1 MSTLWLCAAGN
12 PEGVRLA
19 LEVNEANPCWDRI
32 ALVDDDPARHGR
44 NILGVPVT
52 GPFAALAG
60 HQPGDAAVN
69 LVARSTRGRDAAR
82 AKIEGFGIALTS
94 LVHPSVNLRG
104 AVLGRA
110 VTLYEGCV
118 ISALAEVGD
127 HAVVFTRAVL
137 GHGAVLGAGGVL
149 APGAVVNAR
158 VRIGA
163 RGYVGANAA
172 VLPDLTIG
180 EDATISACSAV
191 VGDIPA
197 GHTALGV
204 PAEILGG
211 APLASGAGPGGV
223 DAEEVGAEAL
233 ASAQTLF
240 ARALGTGSITG
251 DTNFFD
257 AGGTSKRAVELQAAL
272 RAALGVPVTIIDIF
286 RFPSPRQLVAHL
298 FGAPAPPT
306 RPSRAELRRRRPR

>member
-19 LEVNEANPCWDRI
+19 LEVNEANPCWERI
-32 ALVDDDPARHGR
+32 ALVDDDPARHGCE
-44 NILGVPVT
+44 ILGVPVV

-82 AKIEGFGIALTS
+82 AKIEGFGIALAS
-94 LVHPSVNLRG
+94 LVHPSLNLRG

-137 GHGAVLGAGGVL
+137 GHGAVLGAGAVL

-180 EDATISACSAV
+180 EDATVSACSAV

-204 PAEILGG
+204 PAEIMGG
-211 APLASGAGPGGV
+211 APVASGAG
-223 DAEEVGAEAL
+223 AEGPGAEAL
-233 ASAQTLF
+233 ASVQTLF
-240 ARALGTGSITG
+240 ARTLGTDSISG

-272 RAALGVPVTIIDIF
+272 RGALGVPVTIIDIF
-286 RFPSPRQLVAHL
+286 RFPSPRQLAAHL
-298 FGAPAPPT
+298 FGAPAPAPAM
-306 RPSRAELRRRRPR
+306 RPSRADLRRRRPG

>member
-19 LEVNEANPCWDRI
+19 LEVNEARPRWERI
-32 ALVDDDPARHGR
+32 VLVDDDPAKHGR
-44 NILGVPVT
+44 DILGVPVA

-82 AKIEGFGIALTS
+82 AKIEGFGIALAS
-94 LVHPSVNLRG
+94 LVHPSLNLRG
-104 AVLGRA
+104 AVLGHA

-163 RGYVGANAA
+163 RGYIGANAA

-180 EDATISACSAV
+180 EEATVSACSAV

-197 GHTALGV
+197 GRTALGV
-204 PAEILGG
+204 PAEIMGG
-211 APLASGAGPGGV
+211 APLASGARPEGP
-223 DAEEVGAEAL
+223 GAEAL
-233 ASAQTLF
+233 ASVQALF
-240 ARALGTGSITG
+240 AKALGTDSISG

-257 AGGTSKRAVELQAAL
+257 AGGTSKGAVELQAAL
-272 RAALGVPVTIIDIF
+272 RGALGVPVTIIDIF
-286 RFPSPRQLVAHL
+286 RFPSPRQLAAHL
-298 FGAPAPPT
+298 FGTAAAAPP
-306 RPSRAELRRRRPR
+306 RPSRADLRRRRPG